1 MGFWAFRRRLN
12 TQRCCCC
19 VGMAVC
25 CKIVTWISLVQFTAC
40 LSLWL
45 INSCSSQPRTTRHIW
60 HDTHTSDIML
70 QLTNNNNPQ
79 KNIPQKSK
87 SETRISVWVWAEV
100 HISHILC
107 LLSICFS
114 VQKHKS
120 FTSNKDIL
128 WWKCS
133 GIFITQWRFLNLTL
147 HLQLGQFLKE
157 TQQIFSLNI
166 VYLNPFQQNMFL
178 YDNLLTRLY

>member
-1 MGFWAFRRRLN
+1 MCLWAFRSLN

-45 INSCSSQPRTTRHIW
+45 INSCSSQLRTTRHIW

-70 QLTNNNNPQ
+70 QLTNNNNPHQ
-79 KNIPQKSK
+79 NIFSCHKNP
-87 SETRISVWVWAEV
+87 SETRISVCVWAEV

-157 TQQIFSLNI
+157 TLLK
-166 VYLNPFQQNMFL
+166 YCLLNPFQQYVL